1 MIYFDMFDKEIKARF
16 FDKALKDKNTLGE
29 MQMRDF
35 IAVVSFIMAVLGGI
49 ATTFNKHRDKQTMG
63 SVVGIVFLISFFLL
77 VSKEAKV
84 ILQVACL
91 IAFTI
96 AVAGG
101 IVTILS
107 NQEDTRV
114 GAIVIGVVSLGT
126 SLLILFTYL

>member
-49 ATTFNKHRDKQTMG
+49 ATMFNKHRDKQTMG

>member
-1 MIYFDMFDKEIKARF
+1 
-16 FDKALKDKNTLGE
+16 
-29 MQMRDF
+29 MQMQDF

-49 ATTFNKHRDKQTMG
+49 ATMFNKHRDKQTMG

-91 IAFTI
+91 IAFAI

-114 GAIVIGVVSLGT
+114 GAIITGVVSLGT
-126 SLLILFTYL
+126 SLLILFMYL